1 VKALDLMH
9 PGLLRSSGWRYAT
22 RLRDL
27 MAARWAGCLAQF
39 DDLPHH
45 RQIDVVAAYEV
56 SWRVEAVNAWEAL
69 KTK

>member
-1 VKALDLMH
+1 
-9 PGLLRSSGWRYAT
+9 
-22 RLRDL
+22 